1 MKEKI
6 LVIQTAFLGDA
17 ILTLPLIQY
26 LKKKNP
32 NRLIDILC
40 IPTTSEIF
48 LHSKFINEVIVY
60 DKKSKRIAAFLEII
74 KKIKNNNYDYIYSPH
89 RSFRTAL
96 IVFFSKVKETIGFNT
111 ASFKFV
117 YKKKIMYNTEI
128 HEVARNLSLANFD
141 FQNEDWQILPE
152 LYIPQQVFDKID
164 ELTLTHKGKIAAI
177 APGSVWFTKIYPKEY
192 YIDICRYLLSKKFQ
206 IVLLGSKDD
215 AAVCNEITNV
225 FKDNCVSL
233 AGKLSII
240 ESIGFLKKC
249 SVLICNDSAPTHMA
263 MIADIPVLTIYCST
277 IPQFGFFPYNRK
289 SDYCSFDDLDCKPC
303 GIHGH
308 KKCPVNTFDCGFK
321 LKPSIVIDKINSI
334 LTSEKN

>member
-6 LVIQTAFLGDA
+6 LIIQTAFLGDA

-32 NRLIDILC
+32 NRSIDILC
-40 IPTTSEIF
+40 IPTTLEIF
-48 LHSKFINEVIVY
+48 NHSKFINEVIVY
-60 DKKSKRIAAFLEII
+60 DKKSTSISALFDII
-74 KKIKNNNYDYIYSPH
+74 KKIKKNDYDYIYSPH

-96 IVFFSKVKETIGFNT
+96 IIFFSRVNETIGFNT
-111 ASFKFV
+111 ASLNSV
-117 YKKKIMYNTEI
+117 YKKKVKYNTRI
-128 HEVARNLSLANFD
+128 HEVARNLSLADFD
-141 FQNEDWQILPE
+141 FQNENWQILPE
-152 LYIPQQVFDKID
+152 LNIPQQVFDKIN
-164 ELTLTHKGKIAAI
+164 ELIITQNKKIAAI

-192 YIDICRYLLSKKFQ
+192 YIEICRYLQSKNYK

-215 AAVCNEITNV
+215 ALVCNEIINAV
-225 FKDNCVSL
+225 KENCESL
-233 AGKLSII
+233 AGKISII
-240 ESIGFLKKC
+240 ESIAFLKKC
-249 SVLICNDSAPTHMA
+249 SILICNDSAPTHMA

-277 IPQFGFFPYNRK
+277 IPQFGFFPYNQK